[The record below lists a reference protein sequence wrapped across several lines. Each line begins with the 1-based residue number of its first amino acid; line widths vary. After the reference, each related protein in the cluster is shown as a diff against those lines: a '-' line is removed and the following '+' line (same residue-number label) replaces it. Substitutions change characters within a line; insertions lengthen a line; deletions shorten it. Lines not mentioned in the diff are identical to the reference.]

1 MTIKRALTAIAPAAL
16 LLLLPAVL
24 AACENTDPG
33 LSRSEVEEVVRVQMA
48 AAPADPGASREEVQQ
63 IVDQAI
69 SRIPAPSTGPT
80 TAEIERIV
88 RDAIAASSPATAAT
102 PEAPEAVAPHR
113 TAPVEYTQHFVSSA
127 IEYYE
132 ANGLRATLDFYN
144 SLESVDGQWYLFI
157 YDQDDVIVAHATLP
171 ALVGMSA
178 SEIRG
183 PNDYPTSLGIVAA
196 ASPDGGWFDY
206 TYLNPARG
214 VIEEKHVW
222 AVQHDGLIF
231 ASGWYEAGPRKSD
244 QPAYTQAFVE
254 KALNLY
260 DAIGREAT
268 VEYYNRQESID
279 GQWYVFIWD
288 ENDMM
293 LAHANPSLVGRH
305 ASEVLGPNNYP
316 AGEATVAAAEETGN
330 WFSYTYTNPDSGGVE
345 AKHSWI
351 VEHDGLIFGSG
362 WYEAGPRKSDQPAYT
377 QAFVERALNL
387 YDVLGRE
394 ATVEYYKTKES
405 IDGPWYVFII
415 GMEDGLTIAHHNPAI
430 IGRNPSLRIDS
441 TGYFYGD
448 DLLATT
454 ESGRWVSYTFDNPTT
469 GQEGVKYT
477 WAVLHNGL
485 IFCSGWYE

>member
-1 MTIKRALTAIAPAAL
+1 MTIKRGLTAFAAAAL
-16 LLLLPAVL
+16 LLLLPAAL
-24 AACENTDPG
+24 AACGNTDPG
-33 LSRSEVEEVVRVQMA
+33 LSRSDVEGIVSEQMA
-48 AAPADPGASREEVQQ
+48 AAPAASREEVQQ

-80 TAEIERIV
+80 AAEIERIV
-88 RDAIAASSPATAAT
+88 RDAIAVPG
-102 PEAPEAVAPHR
+102 PPR
-113 TAPVEYTQHFVSSA
+113 TAPVEYTKHFVSSA

-157 YDQDDVIVAHATLP
+157 YDEHDVMVAHATLP

-196 ASPDGGWFDY
+196 ASVDGGWFDY

-222 AVQHDGLIF
+222 AVRHDGLIF

-260 DAIGREAT
+260 DAIGPEGA
-268 VEYYNRQESID
+268 VEYYNRQASID

-288 ENDMM
+288 ESDMM
-293 LAHANPSLVGRH
+293 LAHAANPSLVGRH
-305 ASEVLGPNNYP
+305 AAEVLGPNNYP

-330 WFSYTYTNPDSGGVE
+330 WFSYTYTNPDAGGVE

-351 VEHDGLIFGSG
+351 VEHDGLTFGSG
-362 WYEAGPRKSDQPAYT
+362 
-377 QAFVERALNL
+377 
-387 YDVLGRE
+387 
-394 ATVEYYKTKES
+394 
-405 IDGPWYVFII
+405 
-415 GMEDGLTIAHHNPAI
+415 
-430 IGRNPSLRIDS
+430 
-441 TGYFYGD
+441 
-448 DLLATT
+448 
-454 ESGRWVSYTFDNPTT
+454 
-469 GQEGVKYT
+469 
-477 WAVLHNGL
+477 
-485 IFCSGWYE
+485 